1 MENNYLTHHG
11 IKGQRWGI
19 RRYQN
24 KDGSLTPAGRKRY
37 GDQDSGESIQET
49 RNRLLKS
56 TDASELYKHRN
67 LLTTSEIRERIDRIN
82 VETQLGQVAA
92 QTKKSGMD
100 YVDSALKIGR
110 KINEVYEFTN
120 TPVMN
125 SLKKKLGLV
134 KEEPSK
140 TKTFDL
146 EKVYKNL
153 DKLSDKEVKDAAD
166 RIGNAERIKKAW
178 ENRSKEKEDSG
189 NAKNTDGDRKTDTAN
204 KQFDKKDDKS
214 DSNVFTGKVSGN
226 GTSNKK
232 SNESNSKRKEKD
244 TITLD
249 DDMWKD
255 ISNDVMSDIY
265 PEVREVVS
273 IGRSYIND
281 LLEKPKR

>member
-37 GDQDSGESIQET
+37 GDQDSEESIQET

-82 VETQLGQVAA
+82 VETQLGQVAS
-92 QTKKSGMD
+92 QNKKSGMD
-100 YVDSALKIGR
+100 YIDSALKIGR

-134 KEEPSK
+134 KEEPS
-140 TKTFDL
+140 KTFDL

-189 NAKNTDGDRKTDTAN
+189 NAKNTEGDRKTDTSN
-204 KQFDKKDDKS
+204 KQSDKKDDKS
-214 DSNVFTGKVSGN
+214 DNNVFTGKVSGN

-232 SNESNSKRKEKD
+232 SNESDSKRKEKD
-244 TITLD
+244 TIILD

-255 ISNDVMSDIY
+255 ISDDVMSDIY

-273 IGRSYIND
+273 IGKSYIKD
-281 LLEKPKR
+281 LLEDPKR

>member
-37 GDQDSGESIQET
+37 GDQDSEESIREM
-49 RNRLLKS
+49 RSRLLKS

-67 LLTTSEIRERIDRIN
+67 LLTTSEIRERMDRIN
-82 VETQLGQVAA
+82 VETQLGQVAS

-100 YVDSALKIGR
+100 YIDSALKIGR

-140 TKTFDL
+140 TFDL

-153 DKLSDKEVKDAAD
+153 NKLSDKEVKDAAD

-189 NAKNTDGDRKTDTAN
+189 NAKNTEGDRKADTSN

-214 DSNVFTGKVSGN
+214 DNNVFTGKVSGK

-232 SNESNSKRKEKD
+232 SNESDSKRKD
-244 TITLD
+244 TIILD

-255 ISNDVMSDIY
+255 ISDDVMSDIY

-273 IGRSYIND
+273 IGKSYIKD
-281 LLEKPKR
+281 LLEDPKR